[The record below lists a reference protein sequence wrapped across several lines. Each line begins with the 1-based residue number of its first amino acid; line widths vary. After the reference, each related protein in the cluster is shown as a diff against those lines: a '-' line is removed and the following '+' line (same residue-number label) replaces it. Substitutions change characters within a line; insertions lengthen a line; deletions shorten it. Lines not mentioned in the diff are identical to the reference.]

1 MILTTTAGKVGS
13 EPNPMNSGPQHPR
26 SQALRSKDTVIATL
40 RRARMDPETIE
51 ALEREL
57 QDPVDPN
64 RDGNLL
70 FAHGITRERLMDR
83 LGASP

>member
-1 MILTTTAGKVGS
+1 
-13 EPNPMNSGPQHPR
+13 
-26 SQALRSKDTVIATL
+26 LRSKDTVIATL
-40 RRARMDPETIE
+40 RRARVDPKTIE

-57 QDPVDPN
+57 PDPVDLD

-70 FAHGITRERLMDR
+70 FAHGITCERLMDR